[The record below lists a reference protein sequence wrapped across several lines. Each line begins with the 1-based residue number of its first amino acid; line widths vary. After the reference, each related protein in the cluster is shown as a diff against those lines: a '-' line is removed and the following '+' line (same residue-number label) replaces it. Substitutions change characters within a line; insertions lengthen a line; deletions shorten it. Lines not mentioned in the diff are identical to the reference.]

1 MANDPRIDKVVGW
14 GIPALLSLVVSYQ
27 QLQYEDLKDSNKEL
41 ENKIYVMASE
51 KASKADLKETES
63 RLTVLFTAFK
73 NDIMNKQSADKLEIL
88 AQLDGISRY
97 LISKK

>member
-27 QLQYEDLKDSNKEL
+27 QLQYADLKDSNKEL

-51 KASKADLKETES
+51 KASKSDLKETES
-63 RLTVLFTAFK
+63 RIMTAVTAFK
-73 NDIMNKQSADKLEIL
+73 NDVMNKQSADKAELM
-88 AQLDGISRY
+88 AQLDMISRY